1 MKSSH
6 VLFLGLLAVSASA
19 AASPNPPDAPSPNAP
34 PPGLVTSSSPGVDDI
49 SPVEPLPPG
58 VLSSSQHSD
67 EWKIRNALSAAP
79 AAIAEKAAV
88 QDWPPDFKVDH
99 PMGRVLRPGTNG
111 WTCLPD
117 TPGKPQHDPMC
128 ADETMMKWMMATMA
142 GRKPNIDRVGLS
154 YMLLGEAG
162 ANQNDI
168 SAKKPP
174 PGKDWYYVGP
184 HVMIVLPDADKDALR
199 DVNQDISNNTAYV
212 TALKSSSPLW
222 VIPVAKAHER
232 VKAYKPGE
240 AFEQGK

>member
-6 VLFLGLLAVSASA
+6 VLFLGLLSVSASA
-19 AASPNPPDAPSPNAP
+19 TASPNPPDAPSPNAP
-34 PPGLVTSSSPGVDDI
+34 PPGVVIASSRGADDI

-58 VLSSSQHSD
+58 VLTSSQHSE

-79 AAIAEKAAV
+79 DAIAEKATV
-88 QDWPPDFKVDH
+88 QDWPPDFTVDH
-99 PMGRVLRPGTNG
+99 PMGRVLRQGTNG

-128 ADETMMKWMMATMA
+128 ADETMMKWMMATLA

-199 DVNQDISNNTAYV
+199 DVDQDISNNTAYV